1 MKKRALIMIFFLLMP
16 GVFATIDVQQG
27 EDNYNIGDK
36 ISVSVSVIEELDVD
50 GFFKAKLE
58 CTGYAMQ
65 YFVTPISLEKNF
77 RTSVTVPDL
86 TATKEMIGSCKIKAI
101 IEEAEGAVD
110 SAYTDEFEVE
120 NILDISCEA
129 DEAIPG
135 KETEVSCIVKK
146 LSGEIVSSGTARL
159 NYGKKEYSKNLEAG
173 MSSFS
178 IPIAA
183 DSQPGMQKM
192 AVEAEDT
199 KGNYGDF
206 ILEFNVKAIPTRL
219 ENRVNK
225 ESFNLGETL
234 EIKPVVYDHIDG
246 FMNSTIALEL
256 TDPEGKKL
264 ISNDVL
270 SGGTVSYT
278 FNSYTLPGDYKIKS
292 SSEGLA
298 SERIVRMEI
307 LSKLK
312 MAYSAE
318 KVIVENIGNV
328 FYDDKTTIVLEDE
341 EGKKYMIE
349 KRLKLEPGEVKEIDL
364 SKEVPYG
371 HYDVVLPV
379 SEEEPGDEE
388 KPDDEGEP
396 AADNEDSK
404 VIDNVEIHD
413 NRPVYKKVG
422 SGVEEGFGMVTGA
435 AIGTVGYVA
444 TKPLAASIILSVII
458 LVIVLF
464 YSRDFIKSRM
474 GRVRIKIDKE
484 EGIHTEKKD
493 DEIEGLFKDFEY
505 EK

>member
-1 MKKRALIMIFFLLMP
+1 MKKRAFIMVFFLLLP
-16 GVFATIDVQQG
+16 AVFATIDVQQG

-36 ISVSVSVIEELDVD
+36 ISVSVSVIEDVDVD
-50 GFFKAKLE
+50 GFFKAKIE
-58 CTGYAMQ
+58 CTGYTMQ

-77 RTSVTVPDL
+77 RTSVNIPDL
-86 TATKEMIGSCKIKAI
+86 TATKDMIGSCKIKAI
-101 IEEAEGAVD
+101 VEEAEGAVD

-120 NILDISCEA
+120 NILDISCET

-146 LSGEIVSSGTARL
+146 LSGEIVSDGTARL
-159 NYGKKEYSKNLEAG
+159 NYGKKEYSKNLEEG

-178 IPIAA
+178 IPIAS
-183 DSQPGMQKM
+183 DSPSGMQKM

-234 EIKPVVYDHIDG
+234 EIKPVVYDHVDG
-246 FMNSTIALEL
+246 FMNSTIKLEL
-256 TDPEGKKL
+256 YGPEGKKL

-270 SGGTVSYT
+270 SGGSVSYT
-278 FNSYTLPGDYKIKS
+278 FNSYSLPGDYKIKS
-292 SSEGLA
+292 SSEGLV
-298 SERIVRMEI
+298 SEKVVRLER
-307 LSKLK
+307 LAKLK
-312 MAYSAE
+312 MTYSAE

-328 FYDDKTTIVLEDE
+328 AYDDKTTIVLENE

-349 KRLKLEPGEVKEIDL
+349 KRLRLEPGEVKEIDL

-379 SEEEPGDEE
+379 VSSEEEAVSTEE
-388 KPDDEGEP
+388 EP
-396 AADNEDSK
+396 AAVSQEEPK
-404 VIDNVEIHD
+404 VVENVEIHD

-422 SGVEEGFGMVTGA
+422 SSVGEGFGMVTGA

-444 TKPLAASIILSVII
+444 TKPLAASIILIVII

-464 YSRDFIKSRM
+464 YSKDFIKSRM
-474 GRVRIKIDKE
+474 GKVRIKIDKE

-493 DEIEGLFKDFEY
+493 DETEGLFKDFKY

>member
-1 MKKRALIMIFFLLMP
+1 MKKRAFIMIFFLLLP
-16 GVFATIDVQQG
+16 AVFAEIDLKQG
-27 EDNYNIGDK
+27 ETNYNIGDK
-36 ISVSVSVIEELDVD
+36 ISVSVSVIEDADVD
-50 GFFKAKLE
+50 GFFKAQIE

-65 YFVTPISLEKNF
+65 YFVTPISLEKDF
-77 RTSVTVPDL
+77 RTSVTIPDL
-86 TATKEMIGSCKIKAI
+86 TAAKDMIGSCKIKAVV
-101 IEEAEGAVD
+101 EAAEGAVD
-110 SAYTDEFEVE
+110 SAYTDEFDVKSE
-120 NILDISCEA
+120 LDISCEGA
-129 DEAIPG
+129 EAIPG

-159 NYGKKEYSKNLEAG
+159 NYGKKEYTKNVEAG

-178 IPIAA
+178 IPIAS
-183 DSQPGMQKM
+183 DSPSGMQKM

-206 ILEFNVKAIPTRL
+206 ILEVEVKAIPTRL

-234 EIKPVVYDHIDG
+234 EIKPVVYDQVDG
-246 FMNSTIALEL
+246 FMNSTIKLEL
-256 TDPEGKKL
+256 TGPEGKKL

-278 FNSYTLPGDYKIKS
+278 FNSYSMPGDYKIKS
-292 SSEGLA
+292 SSEGLEN
-298 SERIVRMEI
+298 ERIVGLER

-328 FYDDKTTIVLEDE
+328 LYDDKTTIVLEDE

-379 SEEEPGDEE
+379 VNSEESG
-388 KPDDEGEP
+388 EGEEP
-396 AADNEDSK
+396 VAGNEDSN
-404 VIDNVEIHD
+404 VLDNVEIHD

-422 SGVEEGFGMVTGA
+422 SSVGEGFGMVTGA
-435 AIGTVGYVA
+435 AIETVGYVA
-444 TKPLAASIILSVII
+444 AKPLAASIILSVII

-474 GRVRIKIDKE
+474 GKVRIKIDKK

-493 DEIEGLFKDFEY
+493 DEIEGLFKDFKY